1 MYMDG
6 KSILRKARGLL
17 HQFRQ
22 YQKIPCSLS
31 SLCRR
36 CGPGIW
42 ETGHRPSVECIGHE
56 MDEKCSLD
64 D

>member
-22 YQKIPCSLS
+22 HQKIPCTLAN
-31 SLCRR
+31 LCRR

-42 ETGHRPSVECIGHE
+42 ETGHLVSVWCTGHE

>member
-22 YQKIPCSLS
+22 YQKIPCTLAN
-31 SLCRR
+31 LCRR

-42 ETGHRPSVECIGHE
+42 ETGKIRIKIKFCREN
-56 MDEKCSLD
+56 LN
-64 D
+64 